1 MRSEKT
7 MIPMPHRWLLCSLI
21 IAALTGLPAHAAGC
35 APVNES
41 RVRDAAHAYLKVP
54 DDMSFEL
61 VASHP
66 VGTSCYTRLLFETV
80 ATNQIRESTIYL
92 SPDRLY
98 LSRDLYGVEEED
110 EDGSTAPPQSEALL
124 EVSAGQPARGAA
136 QAKVTLVEFSDFQCP
151 YCRGAS
157 SLLGQLAESDPNV
170 RVVFRHMPL
179 QNHPWALPAARAAAC
194 LHGADFWKL
203 HDYYFDTQRELNPEN
218 IAAKSREF
226 VGSWGTADMAAFDQC
241 VAGDASLDAVRR
253 DVRAAALLGVNG
265 TPTLYANGKRLRPAA
280 TMDALRKEIATA
292 TGVTVRGPAEMSTY
306 MVFLRP
312 TGRNPSPEID
322 KNTATFLAQLK
333 KEGSLVNA
341 GHAEGTDGAAGFE
354 ILTIRANNA
363 ADALKLISQSPDVA
377 GGVVKAEV
385 VEYRPTDLIAH

>member
-1 MRSEKT
+1 
-7 MIPMPHRWLLCSLI
+7 MIPTRHRWLLCSPVL
-21 IAALTGLPAHAAGC
+21 AALVITVLTGPPAHAGGC

-41 RVRDAAHAYLKVP
+41 RVRDAVRAYLKVP
-54 DDMSFEL
+54 ADMPFEL

-80 ATNQIRESTIYL
+80 DPNQIRESTIYL

-98 LSRDLYGVEEED
+98 LSRDLYGLEEG
-110 EDGSTAPPQSEALL
+110 DGSTAPPQSEAWM
-124 EVSAGQPARGAA
+124 EVSADQPALGAA
-136 QAKVTLVEFSDFQCP
+136 QPKVTVVEFSDFQCP

-157 SLLGQLAESDPNV
+157 TLLGQLAESDPNV

-179 QNHPWALPAARAAAC
+179 PNHPWALPAARAASC
-194 LHGADFWKL
+194 LRGDDFWKL
-203 HDYYFDTQRELNPEN
+203 HDYYFEKQRELNPEN
-218 IAAKSREF
+218 IAAKSREL
-226 VGSWGTADMAAFDQC
+226 VGTLGTIDMAAFDQC
-241 VAGDASLDAVRR
+241 VGGNASLDAVRR

-292 TGVTVRGPAEMSTY
+292 TGFTVRGPAETTTY
-306 MVFLRP
+306 MVFMRP
-312 TGRNPSPEID
+312 TGRSSSPEID
-322 KNTATFLAQLK
+322 KNAATFRAQLK
-333 KEGSLVNA
+333 KEGSLVSA

-354 ILTIRANNA
+354 ILTIRANNTA
-363 ADALKLISQSPDVA
+363 AAMQLISQSPDIA

-385 VEYRPTDLIAH
+385 VEYQPTEIIVR